1 MEKALLL
8 YWWQRFAGL
17 RSLGKLGG
25 PPRHTEATV
34 RYTQGVRALMKTGGH
49 AVSVQGGLW
58 HQKDPGG
65 HKAPEGKASRGG
77 VAPRGQAACSSERQC
92 GWSCV
97 TAATTLRQGCEVGD
111 RRHVSGKFWN
121 QNITPT
127 VLPTRAA
134 AGNQG
139 GNRFPPAM
147 PLQRPLL
154 RKRNT
159 LTV

>member
-77 VAPRGQAACSSERQC
+77 VAPRGQATCSSERQC

-97 TAATTLRQGCEVGD
+97 TAATMLRQGCEVAD

-121 QNITPT
+121 QNITGCPHTHRPPNQSSGWKPRRKPVSSCDASAAPPT
-127 VLPTRAA
+127 EKA
-134 AGNQG
+134 
-139 GNRFPPAM
+139 
-147 PLQRPLL
+147 
-154 RKRNT
+154 
-159 LTV
+159 

>member
-58 HQKDPGG
+58 HQKDPRG

-77 VAPRGQAACSSERQC
+77 GAPARTGSLQLRASVWMELCYRSHHAAP
-92 GWSCV
+92 G
-97 TAATTLRQGCEVGD
+97 L
-111 RRHVSGKFWN
+111 
-121 QNITPT
+121 
-127 VLPTRAA
+127 
-134 AGNQG
+134 
-139 GNRFPPAM
+139 
-147 PLQRPLL
+147 
-154 RKRNT
+154 
-159 LTV
+159 